1 MYEKYELQL
10 RSHNRKILAENE
22 KQYECNCRN
31 KDECPLGNKCL
42 IQRAIYEAD
51 VIPLNTSGKFYIVS
65 SDTPFKERYNNHNI
79 FGAWK
84 KVV

>member
-1 MYEKYELQL
+1 M
-10 RSHNRKILAENE
+10 SFRKQVLNPTG
-22 KQYECNCRN
+22 Y
-31 KDECPLGNKCL
+31 
-42 IQRAIYEAD
+42 YEAD